1 MEISVFGEIIRSIR
15 SLNLLEASGL
25 VFGLLCVLFLIKEKV
40 WTWPLGIIYVLIS
53 FVIFFE
59 AKLYADLILH
69 VFFLFMNIYGWY
81 YWVYGR
87 VDMEK
92 EVPVT
97 TTVLPTLLMILGIS
111 VVGIFISGQ
120 LLTTFTDADLAYWD
134 STTSVLSVSAM
145 WLSARKKIENWWIWL
160 FVDILATGIYAYKG
174 LYFYSTLYF
183 IYIFL
188 AIAGY
193 RSWEKSLNTVNR

>member
-111 VVGIFISGQ
+111 VVGIFVSGQ

-134 STTSVLSVSAM
+134 STTSVLSISAM